1 MSYAIKVEHLS
12 KRYTLYHGASAGSL
26 KELVEH
32 ARRKIL
38 KKLQP
43 NRDTSNDPYQI
54 TSEDFWALKDVSFE
68 VKKGAK
74 VGVMGR
80 NGAGKSTLLKIL
92 SHITEPTEG
101 KITIDGH
108 ISSLLEVGTGFHP
121 ELSGRENVFLNGT
134 ILGMARS
141 EIARKFDEIV
151 AFSEI
156 EQFIDTPFKRY
167 SSGMQ
172 VRLAFSV
179 AAHLEPE
186 ILILDE
192 VLAVGDVAFQKK
204 CLKKMDEISASGA
217 TVMFVNHGTEA
228 IKQYCN
234 QAIVLDKG
242 KLILDSVDID
252 QAIALY
258 LGDAG

>member
-1 MSYAIKVEHLS
+1 MSYAIKVENLS
-12 KRYTLYHGASAGSL
+12 KRYILYHGASAGSL

-32 ARRKIL
+32 TRRKIL
-38 KKLQP
+38 KKLHP
-43 NRDTSNDPYQI
+43 NRDTSADPYQI
-54 TSEDFWALKDVSFE
+54 TSENFWALKDVSFE

-74 VGVMGR
+74 IGVMGR

-101 KITIDGH
+101 KVYIQGN
-108 ISSLLEVGTGFHP
+108 ISSLLDVGTGFHP
-121 ELSGRENVFLNGT
+121 ELSGRENVFLNGA
-134 ILGMARS
+134 ILGMQRA
-141 EIARKFDEIV
+141 EILRKFDEIV
-151 AFSEI
+151 GFSEI
-156 EQFIDTPFKRY
+156 EQFIDTPFKHY
-167 SSGMQ
+167 SSGMK

-217 TVMFVNHGTEA
+217 TVMFVNHGVEA

-234 QAIVLDKG
+234 QAIVLEKG
-242 KLILDSVDID
+242 KLILDTTDID

-258 LGDAG
+258 LGDAA